1 LCLRQGV
8 PHTCREQDR
17 VISRRALREF
27 WEIHPQAKDPLSAWS
42 RVMERSTFA
51 DFTAIKRTFGAAD
64 YVAPYTV
71 FDIGG
76 NKFRIIAAIH
86 YNRERVYIRHVFTR
100 PEYDQWSYE
109 MRKQKR
115 KKRAQR

>member
-1 LCLRQGV
+1 M
-8 PHTCREQDR
+8 R

-27 WEIHPQAKDPLSAWS
+27 WEVHPQAKEPLAAWFQI
-42 RVMERSTFA
+42 MERSTFA
-51 DFTAIKRTFGAAD
+51 DFNAVKATFRAAD

-86 YNRERVYIRHVFTR
+86 YNRRRLYVRHVFTHER
-100 PEYDQWSYE
+100 YDRWSKE
-109 MRKQKR
+109 MRSGKQKGKR
-115 KKRAQR
+115 EVKK

>member
-1 LCLRQGV
+1 MRI
-8 PHTCREQDR
+8 
-17 VISRRALREF
+17 ISRRALREF
-27 WEIHPQAKDPLSAWS
+27 WEIHAQAKEPLSAWF
-42 RVMERSTFA
+42 RVIRHSKFA
-51 DFTAIKRTFGAAD
+51 DFNAIKGTFGAAD

-86 YNRERVYIRHVFTR
+86 YNRERVYIRDVLTHE
-100 PEYDQWSYE
+100 EYDQWSYQ

-115 KKRAQR
+115 KRKRRAKP